1 MLERR
6 RFGTH
11 NGHLVSEVGVSLAGR
26 DEAVVREAKA
36 AGVDLFHL
44 GNSDDLPWLT
54 ETIGPMTATV
64 LLDAEGPA
72 VGGAF
77 RHGAPD
83 AHLAMHSYSS
93 FTTQP
98 GAYGP
103 YQILGGWPIGREET
117 AGAASRMEVARSV
130 VAAKS
135 SQAVA
140 VTYSPEEQLVGLDF
154 MRLARRAGLGIVAV
168 GLPTAGEHHRFL
180 ARPGRTQRQAS
191 IQFALANE
199 YVSCALVRAATVDEV
214 REAVAAPEATPLTL
228 GELERVIEMYIHRG
242 DSCC

>member
-1 MLERR
+1 MALERR
-6 RFGTH
+6 PFGPGGLSVT
-11 NGHLVSEVGVSLAGR
+11 EVGVSLSGR
-26 DEAVVREAKA
+26 DEAVVREARA
-36 AGVDLFHL
+36 AGVDVFLL
-44 GNSDDLPWLT
+44 ADSDDLPWLADV
-54 ETIGPMTATV
+54 IGPVPATV
-64 LLDAEGPA
+64 LLDEAGPA

-77 RHGAPD
+77 KRGAPD
-83 AHLAMHSYSS
+83 AHLAMRSFSS

-103 YQILGGWPIGREET
+103 YQIFGGWPIGREEPE
-117 AGAASRMEVARSV
+117 GAATRLEIARAV

-140 VTYSPEEQLVGLDF
+140 VTYSPEEQLVSLDF
-154 MRLARRAGLGIVAV
+154 MRQARRAGLGIVAF
-168 GLPTAGEHHRFL
+168 GLPTAGEAHQFL
-180 ARPGRTQRQAS
+180 ARPGRTARQAS

-199 YVSCALVRAATVDEV
+199 YVSCALVRAASVDEI
-214 REAVAAPEATPLTL
+214 REAVAAPDATPLTL